1 MGIPSYFSH
10 IIRNYSNIIR
20 SLKHFDEQS
29 VKFQHLFMDC
39 NSIVY
44 DAVHS
49 MNYEGDPSLFE
60 AEIIKYVIQKI
71 EEYISSINPTH
82 TVFIAF
88 DGVAPFA
95 KMEQQRTRRH
105 KTQFMANVSFD
116 QQTSEQP
123 KWNTTAITP
132 GTDFMQK
139 LSDSITY
146 AFSFVEEK
154 YNVQKVIVST
164 SSEPGEGEHKLFE
177 YMRNHDMK
185 QDNIALYGLDSD
197 LIMLSI
203 FHLDYCSNIF
213 VFREAPEFLKSSL
226 PVDVSTAKNEPYFLD
241 MKHLA
246 TSIISEMSCVDH
258 HINRVYDYVFLCF
271 FLGNDFLP
279 HFPSM
284 NIRTHGIDTLLTIYR
299 NVIGKYPGKF
309 IITENNTI
317 SWNNLRKIISFV
329 SQNEKSYLEQE
340 YAKRKK
346 FEHYKFPETTSAEK
360 DKLFQNTPIVYR
372 SQELYIS
379 PHMEG
384 WENRYYKT
392 LFKKTPDEQFIKTV
406 CNNYLEALEWVFLYY
421 TKGCVNWRWKYNY
434 HYPPLFKDLLQYI
447 PHFETNFIS
456 YSNEPAFSPQTQL
469 SYVLPMSSHQ
479 YLHNKIETFLSKN
492 YKELYSNNIQF
503 EWAFCRYFWEAHP
516 VLPNIDVGLLSQW
529 DRQFK
534 LMASS

>member
-116 QQTSEQP
+116 DQTTEQP

-154 YNVQKVIVST
+154 YNVQNVIVST

-177 YMRNHDMK
+177 YMRNNDMK
-185 QDNIALYGLDSD
+185 RDNIALYGLDSD

-226 PVDVSTAKNEPYFLD
+226 PVDVSTANNEPYFLD

-346 FEHYKFPETTSAEK
+346 FDNYKFAETTSAEK

-434 HYPPLFKDLLQYI
+434 HYPPLFKDLLKYI
-447 PHFETNFIS
+447 PHFETNFVS

-479 YLHNKIETFLSKN
+479 YLHNKIEIFLSKN